1 MKRTTVGGQA
11 VLEGVM
17 MRNGSNCAVAV
28 RKPDKEIAVRL
39 TEIKSIKEKYPVFK
53 LPILRGIVSFV
64 ESLVVGMETLTFS
77 ASFMDEEVEDGD
89 FIDRWL
95 EKHMQGAGEKII
107 MGITI
112 AISVVIAVLGFMI
125 LPYALS
131 EVIKKVTDSLTIAL
145 IAEGIIRIVLFLG
158 YMVLISRMK
167 DIQRVFMYHGA
178 EHKTINCLEHGDDL
192 TVENVARH
200 SRLHKRCGTSFLFI
214 VIIIS
219 IFVFFFIRFDSVLL
233 KAACRL
239 LLVPVIAGVSYEF
252 LQLAGKS
259 KSKLA
264 DKLSRPGMCLQYLT
278 TREPD
283 ADMIEVAIRSVEEVL
298 DWRTYVEAVRKGE
311 IED

>member
-1 MKRTTVGGQA
+1 
-11 VLEGVM
+11 
-17 MRNGSNCAVAV
+17 
-28 RKPDKEIAVRL
+28 
-39 TEIKSIKEKYPVFK
+39 
-53 LPILRGIVSFV
+53 
-64 ESLVVGMETLTFS
+64 
-77 ASFMDEEVEDGD
+77 
-89 FIDRWL
+89 
-95 EKHMQGAGEKII
+95 

-112 AISVVIAVLGFMI
+112 AISVVVAILGFMI

-131 EVIKKVTDSLTIAL
+131 EVIKKFTNSQTIAL
-145 IAEGIIRIVLFLG
+145 VAEGIIRIGLFLG
-158 YMVLISRMK
+158 YMVLISQMK

-192 TVENVARH
+192 TVENVAKH
-200 SRLHKRCGTSFLFI
+200 SRLHKRCGTSFLFL
-214 VIIIS
+214 VVLIS

-233 KAACRL
+233 KAGCRL
-239 LLVPVIAGVSYEF
+239 LLVPVIAGISYEF

-259 KSKLA
+259 NTKLA

-298 DWRTYVEAVRKGE
+298 DWKTYVEAVRKGE

>member
-17 MRNGSNCAVAV
+17 MRNGSKCAVAV
-28 RKPDKEIAVRL
+28 RKPNKEIEVRP
-39 TEIKSIKEKYPVFK
+39 TEIHSIKEKYPFLK

-77 ASFMDEEVEDGD
+77 ASFIEEEVEDGD
-89 FIDRWL
+89 FIDRFL
-95 EKHMQGAGEKII
+95 EKHMQGTGEKVI

-112 AISVVIAVLGFMI
+112 AISVVVAILGFMI

-131 EVIKKVTDSLTIAL
+131 EVIKKFTNSQTIAL
-145 IAEGIIRIVLFLG
+145 VAEGIIRIGLFLG
-158 YMVLISRMK
+158 YMVLISQMQ

-192 TVENVARH
+192 TVENVAKH
-200 SRLHKRCGTSFLFI
+200 SRLHKRCGTSFLFL
-214 VIIIS
+214 VVLIS

-233 KAACRL
+233 KAGCRL
-239 LLVPVIAGVSYEF
+239 LLVPVIAGISYEF

-259 KSKLA
+259 NTKLA

-298 DWRTYVEAVRKGE
+298 DWKTYVEAVRKGE